1 MVELKFD
8 IEEGAPM
15 CFTEKNEIG
24 IKLVEEYAELFESRF
39 SQTTRIPLETDLIIG
54 HRLG

>member
-8 IEEGAPM
+8 IEVVAPM

-24 IKLVEEYAELFESRF
+24 IKLVEEYAELFGSRF
-39 SQTTRIPLETDLIIG
+39 SQTARIPLETD
-54 HRLG
+54 